1 MADDGRPSEEQQRK
15 LGLRFNHIGLRFPGQ
30 VLRLDLY
37 RLLCLLHASK
47 PILEQWDE
55 QDEFCPLLGLR
66 EEFENAEIIRI
77 LLQTAI
83 AIRFIGFGHAVY
95 TVADPRNKIIK
106 EVARKL
112 SADAGDMKMWNIAD
126 RIEAVMKREK
136 NNMFANLDWF
146 SAVSYH
152 KLGVPTLMFTP
163 IFVIAR
169 TSGWA
174 AHIMEQR
181 VDNKLIRPTAGYT
194 GPENT
199 KFVPLKNR

>member
-83 AIRFIGFGHAVY
+83 AIRFIGFGHADTLRANVDALNEPVGDLY
-95 TVADPRNKIIK
+95 ENRSAATPIPLPLREACNKIIHGK
-106 EVARKL
+106 NIIPASNDGGHLYERHL
-112 SADAGDMKMWNIAD
+112 SPTIITCFNDFDQQTGWKAEIDLHRFIKACDA
-126 RIEAVMKREK
+126 V
-136 NNMFANLDWF
+136 LQVF
-146 SAVSYH
+146 S
-152 KLGVPTLMFTP
+152 
-163 IFVIAR
+163 
-169 TSGWA
+169 
-174 AHIMEQR
+174 
-181 VDNKLIRPTAGYT
+181 
-194 GPENT
+194 
-199 KFVPLKNR
+199 